1 MPKLQIVRPDGS
13 QTDHE
18 LTEETLTIGR
28 APDNVFP
35 IDDVS
40 VSSHHA
46 HIAPTEG
53 VFILKDLG
61 STNGTMVNG
70 TELQPEAEHILKPGD
85 KIRFGKVDS
94 IFDPE
99 HADAGAQELPSN
111 EERAVTPAAKSIKP
125 SNFMNA
131 SPFRKT
137 VKKKDTIGI
146 AVMAVAIVAI
156 VGALIVLVLATQ
168 MKVAS

>member
-1 MPKLQIVRPDGS
+1 MPKLQIVRSDGS

-18 LTEETLTIGR
+18 ITEETLTIGR
-28 APDNVFP
+28 APDNIFP

-46 HIAPTEG
+46 QIAPSSG
-53 VFILKDLG
+53 IFLLKDLG

-70 TELQPEAEHILKPGD
+70 TELQPETEYTLKPGD
-85 KIRFGKVDS
+85 KIRFGHVDS

-99 HADAGAQELPSN
+99 NAQAGAQELPAN
-111 EERAVTPAAKSIKP
+111 VERSISPAAKSIKP

-131 SPFRKT
+131 SPFQKKVT
-137 VKKKDTIGI
+137 KKDPVAMAMMALGI
-146 AVMAVAIVAI
+146 LAI
-156 VGALIVLVLATQ
+156 VGALAVLLLATQ
-168 MKVAS
+168 MKVS

>member
-18 LTEETLTIGR
+18 ITEETLTIGR
-28 APDNVFP
+28 APDNIFP

-46 HIAPTEG
+46 QIAPSGGIFLLT
-53 VFILKDLG
+53 DLG

-70 TELQPEAEHILKPGD
+70 TELQPDTEYTLKPGD
-85 KIRFGKVDS
+85 KIRFGHVDS

-99 HADAGAQELPSN
+99 NAQAGAQELP
-111 EERAVTPAAKSIKP
+111 APGQLGPTAAE
-125 SNFMNA
+125 A
-131 SPFRKT
+131 EAQGRL
-137 VKKKDTIGI
+137 V
-146 AVMAVAIVAI
+146 VHQHRRQ
-156 VGALIVLVLATQ
+156 GAP
-168 MKVAS
+168 